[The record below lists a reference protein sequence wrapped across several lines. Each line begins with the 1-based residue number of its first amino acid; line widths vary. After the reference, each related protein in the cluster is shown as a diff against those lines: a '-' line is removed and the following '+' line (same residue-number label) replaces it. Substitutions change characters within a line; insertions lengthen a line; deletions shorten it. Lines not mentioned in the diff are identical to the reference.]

1 MLSYCRLA
9 RDSVVVPY
17 VVALL
22 KKRFGL
28 NIEVRNASETAALR
42 FTIRP
47 KFEAVSLS
55 CDSDTNIHSCSVHVS
70 SPL

>member
-1 MLSYCRLA
+1 MLWYCRLA

-22 KKRFGL
+22 MKRFGI

-42 FTIRP
+42 FTTRP
-47 KFEAVSLS
+47 KFEAVIL
-55 CDSDTNIHSCSVHVS
+55 
-70 SPL
+70 LLR